1 MYSWN
6 VTKCAKA
13 LGISRRTLQLR
24 MRQFGIQEGMNIE
37 SNAHFITAKETS
49 MAIDSDSAL
58 EPTSLDVSSR
68 SENVV
73 Q

>member
-1 MYSWN
+1 M
-6 VTKCAKA
+6 
-13 LGISRRTLQLR
+13 QLR